1 MTEAFCNRQ
10 TDLFKPSEKGCLV
23 LTRGTSG
30 SLKQP
35 KTKQRNGKTPTT
47 PEPSMSV
54 FFLVFVGCLVL
65 GNLCGLSWLLKV
77 FVDLCM

>member
-1 MTEAFCNRQ
+1 MPY
-10 TDLFKPSEKGCLV
+10 FKA
-23 LTRGTSG
+23 
-30 SLKQP
+30 
-35 KTKQRNGKTPTT
+35 KTKQQNGKTPTT
-47 PEPSMSV
+47 PDPSMSL